1 MFLNVIFP
9 FLFRQFFL
17 DALIFENKD
26 TYLFDYKRITY
37 ENKKATAWICC
48 YFWVDIYLFCYFFS

>member
-1 MFLNVIFP
+1 MLLNVIFP

-17 DALIFENKD
+17 DALIFENKG
-26 TYLFDYKRITY
+26 TYLFDYKK

-48 YFWVDIYLFCYFFS
+48 CFWVDIYLFCYFFS